1 VSDSGSG
8 PVSQLVFFDL
18 DETITRRDTLLPYAM
33 GFLLRHRPWRVLWL
47 VTVISSVLQF
57 LARRVDE
64 GRVKEAFIKAT
75 LGGAKRATLDAWTAR
90 FVPKVIANGTFA
102 NALERIAEHR
112 RRGDYLVLMS
122 ASTDIY
128 VPAIAKALGFNETL
142 CTGVRWNGD
151 RLDGALTTPNRKGA
165 EKARCFAQART
176 TPGTGHG
183 RVRQLIHGPPA
194 PATRQPG
201 CLGQRQRQGTARCA
215 RPHRRHLRRMAVMQ
229 SFADGAG
236 LMAYEVAN
244 ATHRTVR
251 YHARR
256 GLFQSP
262 RPARRGVGHGG
273 KLAIENRSG

>member
-1 VSDSGSG
+1 VIESGPG

-47 VTVISSVLQF
+47 VTVIPSVLQF

-90 FVPKVIANGTFA
+90 FVPKLITRSTFA
-102 NALERIAEHR
+102 NALERIDEHR

-128 VPAIAKALGFNETL
+128 VPAIAKALGFHETL

-151 RLDGALTTPNRKGA
+151 RLHGALTTPNRKGA
-165 EKARCFAQART
+165 EKARCFAQARAQHPGLT
-176 TPGTGHG
+176 TVAYGNSFTDLPHL
-183 RVRQLIHGPPA
+183 QLA
-194 PATRQPG
+194 N
-201 CLGQRQRQGTARCA
+201 QGV
-215 RPHRRHLRRMAVMQ
+215 LVNG
-229 SFADGAG
+229 SDK
-236 LMAYEVAN
+236 
-244 ATHRTVR
+244 
-251 YHARR
+251 ARR
-256 GLFQSP
+256 VAQDF
-262 RPARRGVGHGG
+262 AGVTC
-273 KLAIENRSG
+273 EEWR